1 MDYHRLF
8 TFDHWANREIARAL
22 GGAQGPEEAIRLFGH
37 IVAAEWL
44 WLRRL
49 GREGRELR
57 VWPELTLA
65 ECERELA
72 PLREAWLSLLGEG
85 DGLAAGTIFYTNSKG
100 EAWASGVEDV
110 LTHVIAHGVH
120 HRGQIAAL
128 FRREGLEPPYV
139 DFIEAARRGF
149 LDAADRPV

>member
-8 TFDHWANREIARAL
+8 TFDHWANREVARAL
-22 GGAQGPEEAIRLFGH
+22 GGAPDLEGAVRLFGH

-49 GREGRELR
+49 GREGRELA
-57 VWPELTLA
+57 VWPALTLP

-72 PLREAWLSLLGEG
+72 PLREEWLRLLDEA
-85 DGLAAGTIFYTNSKG
+85 DALAEGTIFYTNSKG
-100 EAWASGVEDV
+100 EAWTNSVTDV
-110 LTHVIAHGVH
+110 LTHVIGHGIH

-128 FRREGLEPPYV
+128 FRGAGLEPPYV
-139 DFIEAARRGF
+139 DFIEAARRGL
-149 LDAADRPV
+149 LDAAERPV